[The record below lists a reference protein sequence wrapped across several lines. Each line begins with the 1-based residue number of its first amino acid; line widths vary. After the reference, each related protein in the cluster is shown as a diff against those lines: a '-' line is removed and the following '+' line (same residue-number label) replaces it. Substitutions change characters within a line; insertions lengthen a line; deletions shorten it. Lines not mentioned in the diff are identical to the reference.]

1 MPIVLAELAEKKL
14 NALTDIGNSE
24 EFLIINFSL
33 ILQSQIKKKNKTK
46 PEVQAML
53 PNAVL
58 SQSSRSK
65 QNRLTGAAK

>member
-33 ILQSQIKKKNKTK
+33 ILQSQIKNKTK
-46 PEVQAML
+46 QNLKYKLCFQMQSFHK
-53 PNAVL
+53 AVG
-58 SQSSRSK
+58 
-65 QNRLTGAAK
+65 QNRIG